1 MPNKLLPLT
10 RLEKEILDRYLDV
23 VLKGNKDGLK
33 VIYRLFFWDEIVV
46 VLLMSFPCIV
56 VVIGLQLLSFY

>member
-56 VVIGLQLLSFY
+56 VVIGLQLSFY

>member
-33 VIYRLFFWDEIVV
+33 VIYRLFLDEIVV